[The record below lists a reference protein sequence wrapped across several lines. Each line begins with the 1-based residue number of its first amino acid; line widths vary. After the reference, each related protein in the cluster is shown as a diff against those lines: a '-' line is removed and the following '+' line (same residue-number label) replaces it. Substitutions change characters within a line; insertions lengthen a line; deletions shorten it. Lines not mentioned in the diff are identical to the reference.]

1 MSEKW
6 AEHTTCP
13 DCGGALAFDP
23 TAIGTTC
30 GGLELEGW
38 LFCDACSKGWISTR
52 SKPVE
57 RWTMVR
63 GGRSIDTGTTRLR
76 AESGAGVE
84 ALMIRVARLPDLE
97 RALRRI
103 AAGEGDAA
111 AIAAGAL
118 K

>member
-6 AEHTTCP
+6 VEHTTCP
-13 DCGGALAFDP
+13 DCGGALAFAP

-38 LFCDACSKGWISTR
+38 LFCDTCSKGWISTR

-57 RWTMVR
+57 RWMMAS
-63 GGRSIDTGTTRLR
+63 GGRSIDTGISRLR
-76 AESGAGVE
+76 AESGTGVE
-84 ALMIRVARLPDLE
+84 ALMLRVARLPSLG

-111 AIAAGAL
+111 AIAGEAL